1 MHNCISQVHSSCG
14 RGHHKNATQS
24 PAALLLVQIAK
35 RLQGAEHEDTTHL
48 VIVLVCLWKVCLEQM
63 LLFDKG
69 KQEGVAILGLCLR
82 VLACSCITVMQ
93 LATCMSQYV
102 SNSDIKLFVSQE
114 VGFQCNITPDTHH
127 V

>member
-1 MHNCISQVHSSCG
+1 M
-14 RGHHKNATQS
+14 
-24 PAALLLVQIAK
+24 
-35 RLQGAEHEDTTHL
+35 TTHL
-48 VIVLVCLWKVCLEQM
+48 VIMLVCSWKVCLEQM

-69 KQEGVAILGLCLR
+69 KQEGVTILGLCLR
-82 VLACSCITVMQ
+82 VLACKLLCQ

-114 VGFQCNITPDTHH
+114 VGFQCNNTPDTHH